1 MNVGIIG
8 NNLTGLI
15 LAKALVNKK
24 IKVTLFH
31 KTKSKEVKTNRC
43 IGITSKNIDFFNTKI
58 FKINKKLLKQINEI
72 NIHFERKPE
81 KKILSFGKKR
91 ENLINFIKVENL
103 LNEVKLKLKNNNL
116 FKKKSVNSKFN
127 FEQLSQSENYDLIFN
142 CERKNNLTKNLFNKS
157 HKKNYKSVA
166 ITCNINHKKFEN
178 TTAIQIF
185 TKFGPLAFL
194 PLTNNQT
201 SVVFSL
207 YDQKKSYDNREIL
220 NLIKSYNNKY
230 EINNFSK
237 IEKANL
243 YFYAARKYSK
253 GKILLFGDVL
263 HQIHPLAGQGF
274 NMTLRDLKILLN
286 IIQSKI
292 ILGLNLDQT
301 IFVEFEK
308 KVKPYNYIYSSG
320 INFLQDFFKLDSK
333 MKNNLSN
340 KILHLISKNKI
351 INDFFTRVA
360 DRGIN
365 IH

>member
-24 IKVTLFH
+24 VKVTLFH
-31 KTKSKEVKTNRC
+31 KSKLKEIKTNRC
-43 IGITSKNIDFFNTKI
+43 IGITSKNINFFNTEI
-58 FKINKKLLKQINEI
+58 FKINKRPLKPINEI
-72 NIHFERKPE
+72 NIHFERNPK
-81 KKILSFGKKR
+81 KKILSFEKKK
-91 ENLINFIKVENL
+91 ETLIHFIKVESL
-103 LNEVKLKLKNNNL
+103 LNEVKFMLKKDNL
-116 FKKKSVNSKFN
+116 FKKKIVNNKFN
-127 FEQLSQSENYDLIFN
+127 FENLVQKENYDLIFN
-142 CERKNNLTKNLFNKS
+142 CEKKNSLTKNLLNKS

-166 ITCNINHKKFEN
+166 ITCNINHKKFDN
-178 TTAIQIF
+178 TIATQIF